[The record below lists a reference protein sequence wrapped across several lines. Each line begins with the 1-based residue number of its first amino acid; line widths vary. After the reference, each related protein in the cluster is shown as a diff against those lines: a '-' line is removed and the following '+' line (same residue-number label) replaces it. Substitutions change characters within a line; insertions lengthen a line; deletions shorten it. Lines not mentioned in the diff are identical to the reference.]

1 MSKMGFNASYYKL
14 EDYYMSKLLERIH
27 GSIDKD
33 IKTYV
38 WQEVFDN
45 KVEVSDSR
53 VCVTMGRKISF
64 LKMARCEKLTRDLIK
79 VRKGA
84 KSKQY
89 VRVDQVDHYYT

>member
-1 MSKMGFNASYYKL
+1 MRHICLFLRQSNPEIQDFMSKMGFNASYYKL

-53 VCVTMGRKISF
+53 ICVTIRM
-64 LKMARCEKLTRDLIK
+64 
-79 VRKGA
+79 
-84 KSKQY
+84 
-89 VRVDQVDHYYT
+89 